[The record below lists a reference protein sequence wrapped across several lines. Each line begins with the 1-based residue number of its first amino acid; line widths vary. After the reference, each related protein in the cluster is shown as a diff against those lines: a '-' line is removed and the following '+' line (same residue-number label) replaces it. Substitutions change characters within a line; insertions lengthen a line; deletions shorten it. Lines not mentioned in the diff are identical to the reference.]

1 MNQFASI
8 DTEDLKLPECHQ
20 KISLTTVDSIHA
32 RFQDSFECIKPK
44 LKSFIDSTQGDISLC
59 LFDSIL
65 GGKIASWDQTAWS
78 GKDFEEALTFAE
90 VSH

>member
-1 MNQFASI
+1 MNQFSSI
-8 DTEDLKLPECHQ
+8 DTEDLKNFECHQ
-20 KISLTTVDSIHA
+20 KNSLTTVDSIHA

-65 GGKIASWDQTAWS
+65 GGKIASWDQTAWY
-78 GKDFEEALTFAE
+78 GKDFEEAITFAE
-90 VSH
+90 VSN

>member
-8 DTEDLKLPECHQ
+8 DIEDLKLSECHQ
-20 KISLTTVDSIHA
+20 KISLTCVDSIHA

-44 LKSFIDSTQGDISLC
+44 IQSFIDSTQGDISLC
-59 LFDSIL
+59 LFDSII

-90 VSH
+90 VSN